1 LVGKKP
7 RDITKVKCF
16 NYNDVRHYA
25 KDCPKVTQDL
35 DQGGFIAK
43 TSVIKLRSNLTLL
56 KFKVGINV
64 VSCFLDSRAMRS
76 FVSPSVVL

>member
-7 RDITKVKCF
+7 RDITKVKSF

-25 KDCPKVTQDL
+25 KDCPNVNQEL

-43 TSVIKLRSNLTLL
+43 TCVIKLRYNLILL

-64 VSCFLDSRAMRS
+64 DSCFLDLRAMHS
-76 FVSPSVVL
+76 FISSSVVS